1 MVENKDK
8 TKEDLIFKDKKEI
21 IQKLVPPVKLTFGI
35 VILKEN
41 PVCNEAKVFNN
52 NDELATPTNNKSLH
66 IPKDA
71 INDKTIPVGK
81 KNKIKKNRIL
91 KSFSKD

>member
-1 MVENKDK
+1 MQP
-8 TKEDLIFKDKKEI
+8 LFYH
-21 IQKLVPPVKLTFGI
+21 
-35 VILKEN
+35 
-41 PVCNEAKVFNN
+41 